1 MSHPVNLRVPIL
13 PVCVG
18 IALLVATGAASAQ
31 AASGAMSG
39 GANTA
44 SMQSAAKVSSAD
56 KSFVEKAA
64 IGSMAE
70 VQMGKLAQQKAGSD
84 QVKQF
89 GTRMVDD
96 HSKANDD
103 LKQVA
108 SSKGIP
114 LPSALD
120 SEHKSKMAKLEK
132 LSGAQFDRAYMDDM
146 VSDHKKDVAEF
157 EKQAK
162 SGNDADIKGF
172 ASKTLPTLQQ
182 HLSLAE
188 STDKAV
194 KGGK

>member
-13 PVCVG
+13 PVGVG

-70 VQMGKLAQQKAGSD
+70 VQMGRLAQQKAGSD

-108 SSKGIP
+108 SHKGIT
-114 LPSALD
+114 LPSDLD
-120 SEHKSKMAKLEK
+120 AKHKNKMAKLEK

-172 ASKTLPTLQQ
+172 APKTLPTLQQ
-182 HLSLAE
+182 HLSLA
-188 STDKAV
+188 
-194 KGGK
+194 

>member
-1 MSHPVNLRVPIL
+1 VRRAGRSAACRVFGGTAIADSLHPIRRSSACRTIPLSTSRSFR
-13 PVCVG
+13 
-18 IALLVATGAASAQ
+18 SAQ
-31 AASGAMSG
+31 
-39 GANTA
+39 
-44 SMQSAAKVSSAD
+44 
-56 KSFVEKAA
+56 KS
-64 IGSMAE
+64 
-70 VQMGKLAQQKAGSD
+70 GSD

>member
-1 MSHPVNLRVPIL
+1 MLA
-13 PVCVG
+13 VG
-18 IALLVATGAASAQ
+18 LTAAMALGAAQAQ
-31 AASGAMSG
+31 AQTNNSNTMSPPAMNNSSGNAAGMAHKASKADQHFLTEAMQG
-39 GANTA
+39 
-44 SMQSAAKVSSAD
+44 D
-56 KSFVEKAA
+56 
-64 IGSMAE
+64 MAE